1 MEDSAQRTR
10 LQAILL
16 SLTVGVFLMA
26 LKFFTYHITR
36 SAAVLSDALESIV
49 NVIASAFALWSIFL
63 AAKPPDPEH
72 PYGHGKVEYF
82 SAGFEGALI
91 VVAALGIFWSAWQ
104 QISRPHPLPNLDLG
118 LWLVLATSAINGALG
133 LFLISVGRRTRS
145 LALVADGKHIMTDC
159 LSSVAVVL
167 GLILVRLSGWYWID
181 GAVAALVGMQILFS
195 GRSLL
200 KESFAG
206 LMDAS
211 DPELLDEIS
220 QLLSRNRKDLWIDIH
235 RLRAWRSGRHIYADF
250 HLILPRFLPLVEA
263 HREVAELENLFRVHF
278 KGAAE
283 VFVHIDPCQDP
294 NCPICSIPQCPSR
307 SHPKSQSTF
316 WNHDH
321 LTVRDEKTPQ
331 AR

>member
-16 SLTVGVFLMA
+16 SLTVGVLLMA

>member
-1 MEDSAQRTR
+1 MEDRAQRTR
-10 LQAILL
+10 LKAILL
-16 SLTVGVFLMA
+16 SLTVGVLLMA
-26 LKFFTYHITR
+26 LKFFIYRITR

-49 NVIASAFALWSIFL
+49 NVIASTFALWSIFL
-63 AAKPPDPEH
+63 AAKPPDAEH
-72 PYGHGKVEYF
+72 PYGHGKAEYF

-118 LWLVLATSAINGALG
+118 LWLVLATSMVNGALG
-133 LFLISVGRRTRS
+133 LFLITVGRRTRS
-145 LALVADGKHIMTDC
+145 LPLVADGKHIMTDC
-159 LSSVAVVL
+159 VSSLAVVL

-181 GAVAALVGMQILFS
+181 GAVAALVGIQILFS

-211 DPELLDEIS
+211 DPQLLDEIS
-220 QLLSRNRKDLWIDIH
+220 QLLSRNRKNLWIDIH
-235 RLRAWRSGRHIYADF
+235 RLRAWRSGRHVYVDF

-263 HREVAELENLFRVHF
+263 HREVTELEDLFRTHF

-283 VFVHIDPCQDP
+283 VFIHIDPCQDP
-294 NCPICSIPQCPSR
+294 NCPICNMPQCASR
-307 SHPKSQSTF
+307 SHPQSQSTF
-316 WNHDH
+316 WNHGH
-321 LTVRDEKTPQ
+321 LTAID
-331 AR
+331 